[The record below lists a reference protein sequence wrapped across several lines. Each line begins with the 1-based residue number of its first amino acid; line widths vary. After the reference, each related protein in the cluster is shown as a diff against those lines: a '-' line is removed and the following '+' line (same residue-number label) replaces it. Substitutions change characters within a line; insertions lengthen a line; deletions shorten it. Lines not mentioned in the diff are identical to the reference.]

1 MRLAHEFKRPDWRRM
16 LSEMSASELGAWGEF
31 FTVNSFSD
39 LLLDA
44 QFATLKSLLFSLVS
58 AKDVPSP
65 DEFSLITLPV
75 AVERTEDELMTA
87 GEGIIGGV
95 RYEPSTE

>member
-1 MRLAHEFKRPDWRRM
+1 M

-44 QFATLKSLLFSLVS
+44 QFSTLKSLLFSLVS

-65 DEFSLITLPV
+65 DEFSLIRLQV
-75 AVERTEDELMTA
+75 AAERTEDELMAA
-87 GEGIIGGV
+87 GEGITGGV
-95 RYEPSTE
+95 RYEPGTE